1 MYKLNKEV
9 KKGSIKSRN
18 KKLDD
23 VMTIVTAG
31 LAISLSISAVHTVYA
46 RNLSCNKNYKIEET
60 YLNSTSI
67 DDFKDLEN
75 ILGVTFD
82 KEYVDDAYSLCSN
95 LRTIDDFNR
104 GGSFTKID
112 ISNELVDKK
121 DSICDKA
128 FYILRSKIAEEHGV
142 SQNDV
147 KFNSDYCEPFYT
159 IDGEKFK
166 LDSEEKVLHDAIFNL
181 RDYKEQYITEYYN
194 TDNAILLNNS
204 IKDVVLDTVKYI
216 DNQDD
221 MGYSNCK

>member
-1 MYKLNKEV
+1 
-9 KKGSIKSRN
+9 
-18 KKLDD
+18 
-23 VMTIVTAG
+23 
-31 LAISLSISAVHTVYA
+31 
-46 RNLSCNKNYKIEET
+46 
-60 YLNSTSI
+60 
-67 DDFKDLEN
+67 
-75 ILGVTFD
+75 
-82 KEYVDDAYSLCSN
+82 